1 MQIEMVEKMNFEPT
15 TITTASIYAIFG
27 LFLLFKSADW
37 LVKGAVS
44 LAKSFGISQLL
55 IGLTI
60 VAMGTS
66 APEVAASITS
76 SLKGAGD
83 VAIGNVFGSNI
94 ANLALIGGICAL
106 IKPLTIKKTT
116 LKKELP
122 IMVIATLVLY
132 PLLMDMKL
140 TFLDGMILIFL
151 FSIFMYYT
159 ITVAIKQVQV
169 QSINAKDTEKNSSI
183 NKEKFRLLHNIF
195 LILLGIASMAFAA
208 TLTVNGCIF
217 LGRSFG
223 LSEAIIGMTVI
234 AIGTSLPELITCVV
248 AALKGHD
255 EISIGNL
262 VGSNIFN
269 ALLVT
274 GVAGVSRPFIF
285 EQKLAGSYFGMMV
298 GVTLLFVVLVWHK
311 RKLSRLKGLLLLAYY
326 VIYIFFVVGNIAA
339 I

>member
-1 MQIEMVEKMNFEPT
+1 MNFEPT
-15 TITTASIYAIFG
+15 TITTASVSLVLG

-37 LVKGAVS
+37 LVKGAAS
-44 LAKSFGISQLL
+44 LAESFGISQLL

-94 ANLALIGGICAL
+94 ANLALIGGVCAL
-106 IKPLTIKKTT
+106 IRPLTIKKTT
-116 LKKELP
+116 LKREMP
-122 IMVIATLVLY
+122 IMVVATLVLY
-132 PLLMDMKL
+132 PLLMDLKL
-140 TFLDGMILIFL
+140 TFLDGVILVFL
-151 FSIFMYYT
+151 FSLFMYYN
-159 ITVAIKQVQV
+159 IKVAIKQVQL
-169 QSINAKDTEKNSSI
+169 QSANIKDAKEEAIVEATKQR
-183 NKEKFRLLHNIF
+183 FWQNIF
-195 LILLGIASMAFAA
+195 LVLLGIVSMAIAA
-208 TLTVNGCIF
+208 KLTVDGGVF

-223 LSEAIIGMTVI
+223 LSEAVIGMTVI
-234 AIGTSLPELITCVV
+234 AIGTSLPELVTCVV
-248 AALKGHD
+248 AAVKGHD

-274 GVAGVSRPFIF
+274 GVAGISRPFAF
-285 EQKLAGSYFGMMV
+285 EQKLAGSYFGVMV
-298 GVTLLFVVLVWHK
+298 GVTILFVVLVWHK
-311 RKLSRLKGLLLLAYY
+311 RELGRLKGLLLLAYY
-326 VIYIFFVVGNIAA
+326 AIYIFFVLSNITV